1 METIELTVSGMS
13 CGHCVSSIEGGVGG
27 MNGVN
32 SVIVKLDEGRVT
44 VTFDREQVSE
54 DQLKQAID
62 ELGYDV
68 HKAY

>member
-13 CGHCVSSIEGGVGG
+13 CGHCVSSIEGSVGE

-54 DQLKQAID
+54 DQLKQAIE

-68 HKAY
+68 H

>member
-13 CGHCVSSIEGGVGG
+13 CGHCVSSIEGSVGG

-32 SVIVKLDEGRVT
+32 SVIVKLDEGLLT

-54 DQLKQAID
+54 DQLKQTIE

-68 HKAY
+68 H